1 MAVVKSKRQRKK
13 YTRMVQKFVENELFM
28 QTPLPILFVFF
39 TLSGLIFFSLNLVL
53 ETIKKIINSNSKGVK
68 S

>member
-1 MAVVKSKRQRKK
+1 MLFLKI
-13 YTRMVQKFVENELFM
+13 VENELFM

-39 TLSGLIFFSLNLVL
+39 TLSGFIFFSLNLVL

-68 S
+68 SYKILK